1 MWLGAFNGHRHHVC
15 TCTGLPRYHFR
26 GVPDAAKP
34 VPPLQWRANVADSL
48 LMGLYQETV
57 AWITRLIRQPV
68 GELTRA
74 QRRVRYAVD
83 LARHCARQLQRD
95 RASHIAAALTYRT
108 LFSLVPVA
116 VMSMLIVRA
125 LVSREQ
131 ARETALA
138 QAYALFD
145 VAGNGVLTPTDLE
158 VRERIEEV
166 VNPII
171 QNAWSLNFGSI
182 GAVGM
187 LVLIWAALALLVT
200 VETAFNTVYKAPA
213 GRPWRMRIPIYWAVV
228 TLGPLLLFVSF
239 YMADQLFHFLAELGP
254 FGPMLSRLS
263 TFTALA
269 ATWLLLV
276 ILYTMMPTAK
286 VHLRPAMIGAFV
298 AAILWELGKYGFGL
312 YVSGAVRDN
321 VYGTLGLVPL
331 FLLWLYVSWL
341 IVLFGLELSYALQ
354 TLPRHRLRLAAL
366 DEPTQGVWDPRWLLP
381 MMVTICRSFAAGRT
395 IGAESMARSLSI
407 PIAASRELVGRLA
420 KAGLVRSVADD
431 GPTGGF
437 EEGLVP
443 ARPPNQITVTEV
455 LDLADLIARPSTASQ
470 AGSSRPAWSLLDRLT
485 ESQRELTRDTTLADL
500 ITTDVS
506 GTADTAEPQESPG
519 KTAPSPPDDGTHT
532 TSTPEAAPIPRT

>member
-131 ARETALA
+131 ARETALE
-138 QAYALFD
+138 QAYILFD

-213 GRPWRMRIPIYWAVV
+213 GRAWRMRIPIYWAVV
-228 TLGPLLLFVSF
+228 TLGPLLLFFSF
-239 YMADQLFHFLAELGP
+239 YVADQLFHFLAELGP

-263 TFTALA
+263 TFAALA

-298 AAILWELGKYGFGL
+298 AAILWELGKFGFGL
-312 YVSGAVRDN
+312 YVSSAVRDN

-381 MMVTICRSFAAGRT
+381 MMVAICRSFAAGRT

-407 PIAASRELVGRLA
+407 PIAASRQLVGQLT
-420 KAGLVRSVADD
+420 KAGLVRRVDDD
-431 GPTGGF
+431 GQTGVF

-443 ARPPNQITVTEV
+443 ARPPNQIAVNEV
-455 LDLADLIARPSTASQ
+455 LDLADLIARPSAASQ
-470 AGSSRPAWSLLDRLT
+470 AGSSRPAWALLDRLT
-485 ESQRELTRDTTLADL
+485 ESQRELTRNTTLADL
-500 ITTDVS
+500 IAADLS
-506 GTADTAEPQESPG
+506 GTADAAEPGEPPG
-519 KTAPSPPDDGTHT
+519 QTDTSAADSDTDTT
-532 TSTPEAAPIPRT
+532 TSPEPAPLPRT